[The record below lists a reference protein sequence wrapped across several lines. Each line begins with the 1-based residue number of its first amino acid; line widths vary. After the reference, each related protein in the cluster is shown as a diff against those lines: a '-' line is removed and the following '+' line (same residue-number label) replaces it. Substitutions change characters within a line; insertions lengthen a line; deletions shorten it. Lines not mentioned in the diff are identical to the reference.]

1 MFAPDLQFGTQVK
14 MAASCLFIYNRWLL
28 QYYTLNV
35 SLSIRIT
42 TSIYTIKQISSV
54 FIFLTDDWPQQ
65 TERKKWTWEDL
76 RQQRQIATE

>member
-1 MFAPDLQFGTQVK
+1 MFAPDLQFDTQVK
-14 MAASCLFIYNRWLL
+14 MAASYLFIYNRRLL

-42 TSIYTIKQISSV
+42 TSIYTIMQISSV

-65 TERKKWTWEDL
+65 TEQKKWTREDL

>member
-1 MFAPDLQFGTQVK
+1 MSVLIKRLKKASDHSDVHMFAPDLQFDTQVK
-14 MAASCLFIYNRWLL
+14 TAASYLFIYNRRLL

-54 FIFLTDDWPQQ
+54 HFFN
-65 TERKKWTWEDL
+65 
-76 RQQRQIATE
+76 